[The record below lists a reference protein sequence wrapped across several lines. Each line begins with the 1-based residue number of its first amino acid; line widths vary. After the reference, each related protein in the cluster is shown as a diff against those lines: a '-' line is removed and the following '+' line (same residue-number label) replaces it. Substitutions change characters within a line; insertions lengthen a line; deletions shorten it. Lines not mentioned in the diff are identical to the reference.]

1 MLEIV
6 GEGVLSRDVGR
17 GAYFPSVAILRD
29 GTLLASQH
37 VGSGLCSPDNMIEV
51 LRSLDGGSSWVN
63 EGSIHGGIPD
73 DGWSYRAPVITEVPD
88 GSLIMA
94 ATRYRLDNEEIYNPA
109 SEGLK
114 PAQMILYRSSDQG
127 VSWLGP
133 EVVPNP
139 LPADRYVCSLSGRI
153 LLLSPQRWMY
163 PFETWKPD
171 GYEGPVDQKAGA
183 IFSSDQGRTWGEL
196 AVVSDDPEEHYHYG
210 DQMPSLLP
218 DGRIY
223 TLIWTRTW
231 GTQEDRDVRNRW
243 VVSED
248 QGRTWSEPQPTNLRG
263 QLCAPIPLSDGRVAA
278 IYNYRH
284 EPQGVHVVLTED
296 LATFDTANEVVVF
309 SAGRETMVGQ
319 AVDDFIDKHQKIAFG
334 RPWGRQLPD
343 GALLVYFWC
352 TLEEITHT
360 RWVRLRLT

>member
-6 GEGVLSRDVGR
+6 DDGVLSRDVRR
-17 GAYFPSVAILRD
+17 GAYFPSVAVLGD
-29 GTLLASQH
+29 GTLLAAQH
-37 VGSGLCSPDNMIEV
+37 VGRGLCSPDNHIEV
-51 LRSLDGGSSWVN
+51 LRSSDGGAHWDT

-73 DGWSYRAPVITEVPD
+73 DGWSYRVPMITEVSN
-88 GSLIMA
+88 GSLVMA
-94 ATRYRLDNEEIYNPA
+94 ATRYQLDNDEMYNPA

-114 PAQMILYRSSDQG
+114 PAQMILYRSEDLG
-127 VSWLGP
+127 ATWLGP
-133 EVVPNP
+133 EIIPNP
-139 LPADRYVCSLSGRI
+139 LPGDRYVCSLSGR
-153 LLLSPQRWMY
+153 LLQLSPNRWMF

-171 GYEGPVDQKAGA
+171 GYEGPLDQKAAA
-183 IFSSDQGRTWGEL
+183 IFSSDQGKSWGEL
-196 AVVSDDPEEHYHYG
+196 SVVADDPEEHYHYG
-210 DQMPSLLP
+210 DQMNALLA

-231 GTQEDRDVRNRW
+231 GTGEDCDVRNRW
-243 VVSED
+243 VLSED

-284 EPQGVHVVLTED
+284 EPQGVHVALTED
-296 LATFDTANEVVVF
+296 LSTFDTQNEVVAF
-309 SAGRETMVGQ
+309 RAAGETMVGK

-334 RPWGRQLPD
+334 RPWGVQLPEND
-343 GALLVYFWC
+343 LLVYFWC
-352 TLEEITHT
+352 TLDNVTHT